1 MMETILAVP
10 ITVIRM
16 MTPIMR
22 PKTIV
27 IQILIQMTQT
37 VLLAIQVHHPAV
49 IDALGTLKSTVIDV
63 VGWNGLCFNHCVSGK
78 QWFLF
83 RSANINLIAINRSNL
98 KFCWRL
104 QRRKAQFLE

>member
-16 MTPIMR
+16 MTPIMQ

-37 VLLAIQVHHPAV
+37 VLLAILIHHPAV
-49 IDALGTLKSTVIDV
+49 IDVLEAQKSTVVSV
-63 VGWNGLCFNHCVSGK
+63 VG
-78 QWFLF
+78 
-83 RSANINLIAINRSNL
+83 
-98 KFCWRL
+98 
-104 QRRKAQFLE
+104 

>member
-1 MMETILAVP
+1 MMEAILAVP

-16 MTPIMR
+16 MTPIMQ

-49 IDALGTLKSTVIDV
+49 IDAFETLKSTVIDV
-63 VGWNGLCFNHCVSGK
+63 LGRNGLYLTIAYLVSNGFYFV
-78 QWFLF
+78 QPT
-83 RSANINLIAINRSNL
+83 SASLLSVEVI
-98 KFCWRL
+98 
-104 QRRKAQFLE
+104 

>member
-1 MMETILAVP
+1 MILWRAKHDELACALVEEKNTIQIQECIIPTAVMMETILAVP

-16 MTPIMR
+16 MTPIMQ

-37 VLLAIQVHHPAV
+37 VLLVIQVHHPAV

-63 VGWNGLCFNHCVSGK
+63 LG
-78 QWFLF
+78 
-83 RSANINLIAINRSNL
+83 
-98 KFCWRL
+98 
-104 QRRKAQFLE
+104 

>member
-1 MMETILAVP
+1 MMEAILAVP

-37 VLLAIQVHHPAV
+37 VLLAIQIHHPAV
-49 IDALGTLKSTVIDV
+49 IDVLEAQKSTV
-63 VGWNGLCFNHCVSGK
+63 VSVAG
-78 QWFLF
+78 
-83 RSANINLIAINRSNL
+83 
-98 KFCWRL
+98 
-104 QRRKAQFLE
+104 